1 MLISTKKIN
10 RERRRAIM
18 RFWRKKA
25 RVTAS
30 FIDEAIIDS
39 FMPAYIRELATEAA
53 FLMDV
58 CSSNSRTNNDINYN
72 SREVLARSVAWFK
85 KGHHTATAETFK
97 SITALFKSSTWSGGV
112 GAQDLNPY
120 ETKKIESIMEMMQRT
135 IPSLVFSFNG
145 LGDLSL
151 KVLDHWDALFDEDL
165 AYDALELMIRAEHL
179 NEELNPLTSL
189 LLICDLEHE
198 YITTLLD

>member
-39 FMPAYIRELATEAA
+39 FMPAYISELATEAA

-85 KGHHTATAETFK
+85 KDHHMEAAETFK
-97 SITALFKSSTWSGGV
+97 GITALFKSSTWSGGV
-112 GAQDLNPY
+112 GLQDLHPY
-120 ETKKIESIMEMMQRT
+120 EQKKVELIMKMLQH
-135 IPSLVFSFNG
+135 IDPSLDCSFNG
-145 LGDLSL
+145 LGDLAL
-151 KVLDHWDALFDEDL
+151 KVLTHWNSLWDENLAYAAIELMLRKEHLQEDL
-165 AYDALELMIRAEHL
+165 NPITALLCIRDMER
-179 NEELNPLTSL
+179 
-189 LLICDLEHE
+189 E
-198 YITTLLD
+198 YINTLLD

>member
-97 SITALFKSSTWSGGV
+97 NITALFKSSTWSGGV
-112 GAQDLNPY
+112 GSQDLNPY

>member
-53 FLMDV
+53 CLMDV
-58 CSSNSRTNNDINYN
+58 CSSNSRTNNDIDFYA
-72 SREVLARSVAWFK
+72 REALERSVAWFK
-85 KGHHTATAETFK
+85 KGHHTSAAETFK
-97 SITALFKSSTWSGGV
+97 SITALFKESTWSGGV

-120 ETKKIESIMEMMQRT
+120 EKKKIESIMEMIQRT
-135 IPSLVFSFNG
+135 IPSLGFSFNG

-151 KVLDHWDALFDEDL
+151 KVLDHWDVLFDEDL